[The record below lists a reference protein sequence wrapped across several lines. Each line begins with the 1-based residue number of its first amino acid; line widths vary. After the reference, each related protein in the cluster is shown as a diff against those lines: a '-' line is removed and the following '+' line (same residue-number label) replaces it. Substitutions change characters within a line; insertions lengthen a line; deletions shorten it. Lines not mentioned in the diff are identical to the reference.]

1 MARVWKEEEIRI
13 LVQTNDKVLYGAL
26 KQLYACQTDDE
37 QASGESN
44 HKNGAGFNGVDASIM
59 TSFAEFL
66 GRTGFLTT
74 KQKTICR
81 RKMTKYTKQ
90 LTKLANMKGAENAE

>member
-26 KQLYACQTDDE
+26 RKLYDCQTDDE
-37 QASGESN
+37 IAQGSAN
-44 HKNGAGFNGVDASIM
+44 HKNGYGFNGFDAGIL

-66 GRTGFLTT
+66 KDRGYLST
-74 KQKTICR
+74 KQKAICR
-81 RKMTKYTKQ
+81 KKLTKYTKQ
-90 LTKLANMKGAENAE
+90 LTKLANMENND

>member
-26 KQLYACQTDDE
+26 RKLYDCQTDDE
-37 QASGESN
+37 IAQGSAN
-44 HKNGAGFNGVDASIM
+44 HKNGYGFNGFDAGIL

-66 GRTGFLTT
+66 KERGYLSN
-74 KQKTICR
+74 KQKAICR
-81 RKMTKYTKQ
+81 KKLVKYTKQ
-90 LTKLANMKGAENAE
+90 LTKLANMKNND

>member
-26 KQLYACQTDDE
+26 RKLYDCQTDDE
-37 QASGESN
+37 QEQGTAN
-44 HKNGAGFNGVDASIM
+44 HRNGAGFNGIDAGIM

-66 GRTGFLTT
+66 KERGYLSN

-81 RKMTKYTKQ
+81 KKLVKYTKQ
-90 LTKLANMKGAENAE
+90 LTKLANMENNS